1 MRQFLLCSEILLQ
14 QRMAEH
20 LDLEAIV
27 KPNAWLYTK
36 IHSLFG
42 IYSQQTQLS
51 PTSLPFQP
59 LFHHL
64 KLQVQ

>member
-1 MRQFLLCSEILLQ
+1 MRQFLLCSEIFLQ
-14 QRMAEH
+14 HRMAEH

-27 KPNAWLYTK
+27 KPNAWLCTK
-36 IHSLFG
+36 TRSLFG
-42 IYSQQTQLS
+42 MYTQQTQLS